1 MFPSVIWQR
10 CQFHYQQNV
19 THHVPKVAMRK
30 EIAAGIRTI
39 FNAADRDDAEAKKQK
54 FRFLTKMYG
63 WIEAQ
68 VERQVGET
76 RRFAW
81 H

>member
-1 MFPSVIWQR
+1 LSRLTVCYDRLYSV
-10 CQFHYQQNV
+10 FGYV
-19 THHVPKVAMRK
+19 LSLFRK
-30 EIAAGIRTI
+30 MSSLGKGM
-39 FNAADRDDAEAKKQK
+39 NDARIKEVE
-54 FRFLTKMYG
+54 FRRGNRLSVFWFLTKMYG